1 MKNIF
6 LLLVIAFTIACN
18 QSTTPV
24 PIPAPMGTISYKI
37 DTTTYSWSTG
47 NFGFFGSD
55 DTCETL
61 NFSQADPSS
70 AARGVTIQIIT
81 DTLRTQFYYDT
92 TARPCSG
99 KLLTIFVEHNNLTYG
114 TFLSQGKTWVEFT
127 SITDTTVSGTFAGRL
142 WNTAVTSYIDV
153 TDGQFTNVRLTR
165 N

>member
-47 NFGFFGSD
+47 NYGFLGSN
-55 DTCETL
+55 DTCEVVL
-61 NFSQADPSS
+61 FAQEDPSNS
-70 AARGVTIQIIT
+70 SRGVNIQIIT
-81 DTLRTQFYYDT
+81 DTLQTRVYSDT
-92 TARPCSG
+92 SAKTCNG
-99 KLLTIFVEHNNLTYG
+99 KLLFVVIEHNNISYGSFLT
-114 TFLSQGKTWVEFT
+114 QGKTWVEFT

>member
-47 NFGFFGSD
+47 NYGFIGSN
-55 DTCETL
+55 DTCEVVIFAQQ
-61 NFSQADPSS
+61 NPSS
-70 AARGVTIQIIT
+70 AASGVTIQIIT

-92 TARPCSG
+92 TAKTCNG
-99 KLLTIFVEHNNLTYG
+99 KLLFVVIEHNNISYG
-114 TFLSQGKTWVEFT
+114 SFWPQGKTWVEFT